1 MSARKLIRG
10 GIVISGDTEIGDHMK
25 ADVLV
30 VDGKIERIAP
40 EIEVDECEIIDATG
54 MIVAPG
60 FVDTHRHTWQS
71 LGRNMAADWSLA
83 DYFHGVRGRIGF
95 NYRPEDVYIGNL
107 LGTLEA
113 LDSGITTLLDW
124 SHNINSPEHADAAVQ
139 GLKDSGSRAVFA
151 HGNANDEWVPLPNGK
166 LHSDD
171 ARRVRS
177 EHFSSNDGLVTMA
190 MALRGTQFSTYDAA
204 EADFKLARDI
214 DVPITVHAG
223 DGQWAIRR
231 RPIEVMAERNMLGP
245 DVTYIHCN
253 CLSDHELELIAESG
267 GSASIAP
274 EVEMHMGHGY
284 PATGRLLAHGIR
296 PTLSID
302 VVTGIGG
309 DMFGVMRCTLSA
321 ERALRHQQALDKGEE
336 ITSLDLTIRDVFEF
350 ATIDGAK
357 ACGIES
363 RTGSLSP
370 GKDADIIILETDS
383 SNVVPMN
390 NPLGSLVLA
399 CHPGNVDT
407 VLVAGKVV
415 KRFGKLCNVDMR
427 QVRELADRSRDH
439 VFDGTGL
446 DVGFDWRIDSSD
458 WGGSGSDQVDESV
471 QN

>member
-1 MSARKLIRG
+1 VAARKLIRN
-10 GIVISGDTEIGDHMK
+10 GIVISGDTNVGDHLR
-25 ADVLV
+25 ADVLIE
-30 VDGKIERIAP
+30 DGKIAKIAP
-40 EIEVDECEIIDATG
+40 DIQVSECEIIDATG

-71 LGRNMAADWSLA
+71 LGRNIAADWSLA
-83 DYFHGVRGRIGF
+83 DYFHGVRGRIGG
-95 NYRPEDVYIGNL
+95 NYRPEDIYIGNL

-151 HGNANDEWVPLPNGK
+151 HGNANDEWVPLPNPK
-166 LHSDD
+166 LHSED

-177 EHFSSNDGLVTMA
+177 QYFSSNDGLVTMA

-204 EADFKLARDI
+204 EQDFKLARDI
-214 DVPITVHAG
+214 DVPITIHAG

-245 DVTYIHCN
+245 DVTYVHCN
-253 CLSDHELELIAESG
+253 CLSDHELDLIAESG

-284 PATGRLLAHGIR
+284 PATGRLLDHGIR

-309 DMFGVMRCTLSA
+309 DMFGVMRCTLAA
-321 ERALRHQQALDKGEE
+321 ERARRHQIALDNDQE
-336 ITSLDLTIRDVFEF
+336 ITSLDITVDDVFQF
-350 ATIDGAK
+350 ATIDGAR
-357 ACGIES
+357 ACKLDARIG
-363 RTGSLSP
+363 TLTP
-370 GKDADIIILETDS
+370 GKDADIIIVETDS
-383 SNVVPMN
+383 SNVVPLN

-399 CHPGNVDT
+399 CYPANVDT
-407 VLVAGKVV
+407 VLVAGNVV
-415 KRFGKLCNVDMR
+415 KRFGKLCNVDMNRVR
-427 QVRELADRSRDH
+427 QLADDSRDH
-439 VFDGTGL
+439 IFQGTEL
-446 DVGFDWRIDSSD
+446 SPGFDWRIDSSD
-458 WGGSGSDQVDESV
+458 WGGAASDKVDESA
-471 QN
+471 QG